1 MIKLRNMLVA
11 MIAITALS
19 TSAYAGSVGF
29 GVTGSLAAIGASGH
43 ESEGGAAPTDSSSAM
58 SHNNTMIG
66 SIFAEYIFDGMNGV
80 AIGVDYIPGSAAV
93 NADTLTR
100 TDIETSKDATVAST
114 SNSLKR
120 TAKAEVE
127 NHMTIYLEVPMHAGL
142 YAKVGHTKMDVNTL
156 ETLTGGSSYGNTD
169 VSGTVVGLGY
179 KHDSGGSWYYKL
191 EGTHTDFDSL
201 IITEKNQ
208 SLGATNTIKAD
219 LDVTR
224 ATFALGYK
232 F

>member
-29 GVTGSLAAIGASGH
+29 GVTGSFAAIGAKG
-43 ESEGGAAPTDSSSAM
+43 EEREANAAPTSTSKARA
-58 SHNNTMIG
+58 NNTEIVG
-66 SIFAEYIFDGMNGV
+66 SVFAEYIFDGMNGMV
-80 AIGVDYIPGSAAV
+80 IGVDYIPGSAAV
-93 NADTLTR
+93 NADTLSR
-100 TDIETSKDATVAST
+100 TDTELSVDGTVAAT
-114 SNSLKR
+114 SNSVKR

-127 NHMTIYLEVPMHAGL
+127 NHLTYYLEVPVHAGL
-142 YAKVGHTKMDVNTL
+142 YAKVGHTTMDVNTL
-156 ETLTGGSSYGNTD
+156 EKLNGTAGYGNTD

-201 IITEKNQ
+201 TLTEQNQ
-208 SLGATNTIKAD
+208 TLGDVNTIKAD